1 MDRYLAGRSLI
12 GRSPVGRIARPLR
25 IRALRRARVPL
36 PAAAGAGAGGAGRPA
51 TVPPRAFGRGRRAA
65 RALRASVAFVWGRRR
80 ARVALICVLASLP
93 LLAGGWLALRHSSL
107 VAVRHVHISGVHGAE
122 APAIEAALLAA
133 ARHESTLDVRAG
145 ALRAAVAPFRVV
157 RELKAVPSFPHG
169 LHIEVVEQLP
179 VAALLAG
186 GQRTA
191 VAADGVVLGPALLS
205 SSLPSLAGALEPLPG
220 QRLHDATLLA
230 SLAILGAAPSTL
242 AKRVQRVY
250 AGPEGLTIA
259 MRNGLLVYFGDGARP
274 HAKWLSLARVLAE
287 QSSAGAS
294 YVDVRLPARPA
305 AGFPAGAGPA
315 GTASS
320 GEQASTS
327 ESAVGALA
335 AGLSAGTST
344 STGPPPGSAAA
355 EAAES
360 GSGHSTE
367 GASAPSSEASS
378 EAPSEAPTT
387 GG

>member
-1 MDRYLAGRSLI
+1 M
-12 GRSPVGRIARPLR
+12 
-25 IRALRRARVPL
+25 
-36 PAAAGAGAGGAGRPA
+36 
-51 TVPPRAFGRGRRAA
+51 
-65 RALRASVAFVWGRRR
+65 WGRRR
-80 ARVALICVLASLP
+80 IRIALICVLASLP
-93 LLAGGWLALRHSSL
+93 LGAGGFLALRHSPL
-107 VAVRHVHISGVHGAE
+107 VAVRHVQLSGVHGAE
-122 APAIEAALLAA
+122 APAIEAALVAA
-133 ARHESTLDVRAG
+133 ARHLSTLDVRTG

-179 VAALLAG
+179 VAALLVG

-191 VAADGVVLGPALLS
+191 VAADGVVLGPGLLS
-205 SSLPSLAGALEPLPG
+205 SSLPSLAGAFEPSAG
-220 QRLHDATLLA
+220 QHLHDPTLLA
-230 SLAILGAAPSTL
+230 SLAVLGAAPSAL

-250 AGPEGLTIA
+250 PGGEGLTVA

-287 QSSAGAS
+287 ESSAGAS

-315 GTASS
+315 IAASS
-320 GEQASTS
+320 SEQASTS
-327 ESAVGALA
+327 ESTVGALA
-335 AGLSAGTST
+335 AGLNGSTGAGTST

-360 GSGHSTE
+360 GSGKSTE
-367 GASAPSSEASS
+367 SASAPSSEAPS
-378 EAPSEAPTT
+378 EVPSEAPTS